1 MHLQTSTMHII
12 LVIALCVGS
21 VFYSGTPMAAD
32 YDNVAIVDK
41 QGPAYWLDQGGLF
54 ATYGNYTAAI
64 DAYQKVLSLDPENS
78 EAYFD
83 MGVAYGELDEFD
95 SALLHINKA
104 ITLDPEQGR
113 YYYGRAWVYLI
124 SGRSDKALDDF
135 KKAAELGDL
144 DAILYLKQAGL
155 TQ

>member
-1 MHLQTSTMHII
+1 MHLQNLTMRII
-12 LVIALCVGS
+12 LAVVFCVAS
-21 VFYSGTPMAAD
+21 VFHSGAPMAAD
-32 YDNVAIVDK
+32 YDNVAITDK

-54 ATYGNYTAAI
+54 ATYGNYIAAI
-64 DAYQKVLSLDPENS
+64 DAYQKVLALDPQNA

-104 ITLDPEQGR
+104 ITFDPGQGR

-124 SGRSDKALDDF
+124 SGQSDKALDDF
-135 KKAAELGDL
+135 MKAAEMGDL
-144 DAILYLKQAGL
+144 DAIAYLEQAGL

>member
-1 MHLQTSTMHII
+1 MHLQTLTTRII
-12 LVIALCVGS
+12 WAIALCAAS
-21 VFYSGTPMAAD
+21 VFYSGTPMAAE

-41 QGPAYWLDQGGLF
+41 QGPEYWLDQGGLF

-64 DAYQKVLSLDPENS
+64 EAFQKVLTLDPQNA

-104 ITLDPEQGR
+104 ITLDPGQGR

-124 SGRSDKALDDF
+124 SGQSEKALDDF
-135 KKAAELGDL
+135 KKAAEMGDL
-144 DAILYLKQAGL
+144 DAIFYLEQAGL